1 MRSTVGAG
9 ESGEGG
15 EEDGAEE
22 ADKDADE
29 AACGGGSAGGTVAEG
44 GTRGGVW
51 LSPHDSARSDATRSA
66 ERTGGRRRSTFTRP
80 AIARGYHCSGL
91 RLLGRPSLRRSR
103 GRGRGGGLRSDAT
116 SDPATTP
123 APPASDPAMEGK
135 VCIVT
140 GANTGIGKET
150 ARGLADRGAT
160 VVLACRDVTRGEE
173 ARASIAQT

>member
-15 EEDGAEE
+15 EEDGAAE

-44 GTRGGVW
+44 GGTMGTRGGGW

-91 RLLGRPSLRRSR
+91 RLLGRPS
-103 GRGRGGGLRSDAT
+103 
-116 SDPATTP
+116 P
-123 APPASDPAMEGK
+123 
-135 VCIVT
+135 
-140 GANTGIGKET
+140 
-150 ARGLADRGAT
+150 
-160 VVLACRDVTRGEE
+160 
-173 ARASIAQT
+173 